1 MKQSIMRFY
10 LGRDKGKAVVVAAPD
25 RANAQ
30 TMVDASTKLYAFF
43 ALTGDYTLEHQ
54 GVMKLDEQGQQDAE
68 LTLGRLQRWAQ
79 NQQEIFPEHSP
90 LASLLN
96 NFKI

>member
-1 MKQSIMRFY
+1 MRFY
-10 LGRDKGKAVVVAAPD
+10 LGRDKGKAVIVAAPD

-54 GVMKLDEQGQQDAE
+54 GVIKLDEQGQQDAE
-68 LTLGRLQRWAQ
+68 VTLGRLQRWAQ
-79 NQQEIFPEHSP
+79 NQQEIFPDRSQ
-90 LASLLN
+90 LGSLLSN
-96 NFKI
+96 WQT